1 MRRSGGEIRNADIA
15 ASPAF
20 ASAWLVLSFLF
31 AATASAASLIQ
42 PGDPQLRSDV
52 ELLADA
58 GYLHAPVTSWPLP
71 WAMIAA
77 DLRHA
82 DTAAMSPAERA
93 AYNRLAALLH
103 LEQRTAPHARI
114 GASVRAGD
122 APALRWYDD
131 EPRADHTLTLG
142 LDSGISGDFSYNAQ
156 LTLAHNPDDNRETVR
171 PDGSYASYHAGN
183 WLINAGWINRWWG
196 PGWSGSMSLG
206 TNARPTPGVA
216 LSRASARSSGLPVL
230 EWLGPWRL
238 TLFVNRLDDDRYIP
252 HPWFFGARFA
262 FKPAHNVTI
271 GLSRTSQWGGE
282 GVSQDWVHFRD
293 MIFGHSYHSS
303 DTAQG
308 TGVPGSSQAGFDIR
322 WHFDLG
328 HQPFAI
334 YAYEGGMDGSESK
347 RIPRKFTGMLGI
359 GTTGVMQYGG
369 FWRLFAEYADTTIGF
384 LGLNKG
390 KDIYNYAYEN
400 WQYRTGYRYLGR
412 PIVYPTDNDSR
423 LVSLGTVLCIT
434 QHESITLLMQAGIIN
449 VDDSSNK
456 RIGGNA
462 VAHRR
467 TDIVNVTGSWATM
480 LPRDM
485 GRLEITVGATR
496 WEAVNADA
504 YYDQRLSVIWMYRF

>member
-1 MRRSGGEIRNADIA
+1 
-15 ASPAF
+15 
-20 ASAWLVLSFLF
+20 
-31 AATASAASLIQ
+31 
-42 PGDPQLRSDV
+42 
-52 ELLADA
+52 
-58 GYLHAPVTSWPLP
+58 
-71 WAMIAA
+71 
-77 DLRHA
+77 
-82 DTAAMSPAERA
+82 
-93 AYNRLAALLH
+93 
-103 LEQRTAPHARI
+103 
-114 GASVRAGD
+114 
-122 APALRWYDD
+122 
-131 EPRADHTLTLG
+131 
-142 LDSGISGDFSYNAQ
+142 
-156 LTLAHNPDDNRETVR
+156 
-171 PDGSYASYHAGN
+171 
-183 WLINAGWINRWWG
+183 
-196 PGWSGSMSLG
+196 MSLG

-359 GTTGVMQYGG
+359 ETTGAMSYGG
-369 FWRLFAEYADTTIGF
+369 SWRLFAEYADTTIGF
-384 LGLNKG
+384 LGLNK
-390 KDIYNYAYEN
+390 KDNIYNYAYEN
-400 WQYRTGYRYLGR
+400 WQYETGYRYLGR
-412 PIVYPTDNDSR
+412 AMIYPTDNDSR
-423 LVSLGTVLCIT
+423 LVSIGAIVSTSRS
-434 QHESITLLMQAGIIN
+434 QTLSLLLQGGVIN
-449 VDDSSNK
+449 VDDSN
-456 RIGGNA
+456 RQPPGGNT
-462 VAHRR
+462 VTTRR
-467 TDIVNVTGSWATM
+467 TDIANVTASWTTP

-485 GRLEITVGATR
+485 GRLQITAGATR
-496 WEAVNADA
+496 WESVNADV
-504 YYDQRLSVIWMYRF
+504 YYDQRLSVSWRYEF